1 MLDVKTLKVLE
12 FLNEHPGKW
21 FSIDEMRNDGVPADS
36 NTLQWM
42 EKHEMVLKGESDD
55 PEARE
60 LDRMLRDVTYF
71 YSIGA
76 GGRVALTGHKHSV
89 RTERRANLAIVISV
103 VSLFVSIFT
112 MWQGR

>member
-12 FLNEHPGKW
+12 FLSEHPDKR
-21 FSIDEMRNDGVPADS
+21 FSIDEMRKDGIPADFD
-36 NTLQWM
+36 TLQWM

-55 PEARE
+55 PEVRE
-60 LDRMLRDVTYF
+60 LDRMFGDVTYF

-76 GGRVALTGHKHSV
+76 GGRVALTDHKYSV

-103 VSLFVSIFT
+103 VSLLVSIFT
-112 MWQGR
+112 MWQG

>member
-1 MLDVKTLKVLE
+1 MLDEKTLKVLE
-12 FLNEHPGKW
+12 FLNEHSGKW

-42 EKHEMVLKGESDD
+42 EKREMVLKGESDD
-55 PEARE
+55 PEERE
-60 LDRMLRDVTYF
+60 LDRMLGEVTYF

-76 GGRVALTGHKHSV
+76 GGRVALTDHKHSV

-103 VSLFVSIFT
+103 VSLLVSVLT
-112 MWQGR
+112 ALKG